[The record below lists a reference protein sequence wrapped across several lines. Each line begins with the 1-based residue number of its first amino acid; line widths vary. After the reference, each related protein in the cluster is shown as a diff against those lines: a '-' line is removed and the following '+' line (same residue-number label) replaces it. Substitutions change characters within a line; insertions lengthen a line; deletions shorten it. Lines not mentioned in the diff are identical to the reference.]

1 MGVRFS
7 GSLELLISVTTC
19 FIPSQETLRSV
30 CVVYV
35 RMYVSIDVC
44 MGVLLDTQY
53 TITNI

>member
-19 FIPSQETLRSV
+19 LIPSQETLRSV

>member
-19 FIPSQETLRSV
+19 LIPSQETLRSV

-35 RMYVSIDVC
+35 CMYVSIYVC
-44 MGVLLDTQY
+44 MGVLLD
-53 TITNI
+53 I